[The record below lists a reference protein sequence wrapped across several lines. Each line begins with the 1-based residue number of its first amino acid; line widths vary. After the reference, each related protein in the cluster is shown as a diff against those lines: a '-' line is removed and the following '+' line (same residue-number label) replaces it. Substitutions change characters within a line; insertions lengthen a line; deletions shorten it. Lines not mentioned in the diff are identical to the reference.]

1 MFKNCQKVA
10 KVAKKRQKYQI
21 SEKKKLR
28 KKVKKCQHSALFFH
42 KNQLILTRTNT
53 VRYNSC
59 DLDNNNWMLAAVHY
73 ALLQN
78 LPFFGRCL
86 YFAHWSVY
94 CRQRKSVYHVKWINV
109 PLSQSDNRNDTHIT
123 MYMPY
128 HGVKANLK
136 WPLKSQRLTI
146 LWDYSK
152 LSFWIGLVLVC
163 KLSKLWQNQK

>member
-1 MFKNCQKVA
+1 MT
-10 KVAKKRQKYQI
+10 
-21 SEKKKLR
+21 
-28 KKVKKCQHSALFFH
+28 KKCHKHQILEGKKSYEKVPEFSSFFKPKISWFWPKLTLCDTILVTWTTTIGCWQLF
-42 KNQLILTRTNT
+42 T
-53 VRYNSC
+53 
-59 DLDNNNWMLAAVHY
+59 MLW
-73 ALLQN
+73 LQN

-86 YFAHWSVY
+86 YTAHWSVY